1 MKIAPNA
8 LNTQDRVATWD
19 EIREA
24 TMASPDRVMEFM
36 YTAGTHCEV
45 DSEMGG
51 TVRYRADEFEFFAYL
66 SEMHENEIN

>member
-1 MKIAPNA
+1 
-8 LNTQDRVATWD
+8 
-19 EIREA
+19 
-24 TMASPDRVMEFM
+24 MASPDRVMEFM

-66 SEMHENEIN
+66 SEMNESEIN